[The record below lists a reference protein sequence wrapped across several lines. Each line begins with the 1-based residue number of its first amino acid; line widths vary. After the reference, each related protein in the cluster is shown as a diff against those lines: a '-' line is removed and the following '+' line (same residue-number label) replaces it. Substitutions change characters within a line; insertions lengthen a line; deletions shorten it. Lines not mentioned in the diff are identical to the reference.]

1 MIKNYDQ
8 YLIYHIIFCSLYLL
22 SRLILR
28 DEYLAYKSA
37 LLFAISPISVLFSTP
52 VAESLLAATSFAAFT
67 LVESSGLG
75 TWSGICFALSTATKV
90 SGIPTG
96 LLFVLYSS
104 MRTVAKE
111 TILLVRAK
119 KKASTNLRNQSKAS
133 SNSRN
138 SAASKPTQ
146 QNGMNQILLFQSI
159 FIYFYPPNL
168 CSIVLI

>member
-1 MIKNYDQ
+1 MFIENLKF
-8 YLIYHIIFCSLYLL
+8 ITCSYIRIHFLYRLYLL

-52 VAESLLAATSFAAFT
+52 VAESLLAATSFAAFV

-119 KKASTNLRNQSKAS
+119 KKASAAPRHREPKSS
-133 SNSRN
+133 SNHRHP
-138 SAASKPTQ
+138 APPKPTQ
-146 QNGMNQILLFQSI
+146 QIGM
-159 FIYFYPPNL
+159 IYCKYL
-168 CSIVLI
+168 

>member
-1 MIKNYDQ
+1 MIDYENKANMSTSNF
-8 YLIYHIIFCSLYLL
+8 YLFYSLYLL

-52 VAESLLAATSFAAFT
+52 VAESLLAATTFAAFT

-75 TWSGICFALSTATKV
+75 TWSGICFALSTGTKV

-119 KKASTNLRNQSKAS
+119 KKASTSVRQNKSGSNPKHSAS
-133 SNSRN
+133 
-138 SAASKPTQ
+138 SKPTQ
-146 QNGMNQILLFQSI
+146 NNGK
-159 FIYFYPPNL
+159 IYLNINFL
-168 CSIVLI
+168 